1 MVNEVE
7 PENINED
14 SILPFVQKL
23 PRILSKPLRLEN
35 LEVFINFWM
44 SNEAA
49 ERHRGH
55 RFAHMELVLNLA
67 HLAKVT
73 QALPKGSAHQ
83 VSNTLRISAF
93 ITMFP

>member
-1 MVNEVE
+1 MV
-7 PENINED
+7 NED

-23 PRILSKPLRLEN
+23 PYILSKPSRLES
-35 LEVFINFWM
+35 LEVFINIWM

-49 ERHRGH
+49 EHHRGR
-55 RFAHMELVLNLA
+55 RFPPMELVLNLA

-73 QALPKGSAHQ
+73 QALRKGSAHQ

-93 ITMFP
+93 ITIFP